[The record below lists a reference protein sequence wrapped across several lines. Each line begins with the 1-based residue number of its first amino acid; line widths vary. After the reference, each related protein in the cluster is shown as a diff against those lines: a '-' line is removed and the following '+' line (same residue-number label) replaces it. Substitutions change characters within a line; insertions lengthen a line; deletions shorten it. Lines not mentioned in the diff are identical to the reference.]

1 MLLWLELI
9 GTTIRAS
16 TKHPDPRSHLGYAP
30 SWYVK
35 KPSED
40 LRMPSDSTVDNCKK
54 KHKKKNI
61 RNTATIQLQ
70 TTTYHV

>member
-54 KHKKKNI
+54 KH
-61 RNTATIQLQ
+61 
-70 TTTYHV
+70 